1 MFQWNWNSVAAECTA
16 FIGPAGYGFVQVSP
30 AQESIQGAEW
40 FTSYSPVSYIINNK
54 LGTRD
59 EYAAMVSACHDAG
72 VLVISDTILNHMS
85 GAGFGSLG
93 DGVGSSEFPNFSRWM
108 YASRLDVQSGQVS
121 QSLNTPLSL
130 GLPITS
136 TTATPAPMAPAPTTW

>member
-40 FTSYSPVSYIINNK
+40 FTSYSPVSYIIHNK
-54 LGTRD
+54 LGTRS

-72 VLVISDTILNHMS
+72 VLVIADTILNHMS
-85 GAGFGSLG
+85 GGGFGGKG
-93 DGVGSSEFPNFSRWM
+93 DGVGSSEFPTFS
-108 YASRLDVQSGQVS
+108 SPDVRKHS
-121 QSLNTPLSL
+121 
-130 GLPITS
+130 
-136 TTATPAPMAPAPTTW
+136 